1 MLTLLHVVPGHLE
14 EAPTVLATGDVVG
27 NEEGDETTEGDGL
40 ERCTSCWEVLVQSEV
55 LSRARDERG
64 RVSVCEERRS
74 RARRVAPVVAE
85 RRARLLGWG
94 RWVWEGGGRQGGRLN
109 VHFGSRIERAVS
121 ALSILYSMQTNTMKA
136 AAVTWNEFSC
146 HTPSARK

>member
-1 MLTLLHVVPGHLE
+1 MYIDAV
-14 EAPTVLATGDVVG
+14 
-27 NEEGDETTEGDGL
+27 
-40 ERCTSCWEVLVQSEV
+40 CWEVPNAEAIDAVRINSTRNGWGEDAGKGECV
-55 LSRARDERG
+55 KKSGVSCAGRRG
-64 RVSVCEERRS
+64 STRLL
-74 RARRVAPVVAE
+74 
-85 RRARLLGWG
+85 ARLGTMGVGG
-94 RWVWEGGGRQGGRLN
+94 RRRRQGGRLN